1 MRDHQTSG
9 TADGTPEARAADE
22 VHEVREVRD
31 SKVLAAMS
39 HPLRRRLLDILRVD
53 GPSTVSVLAGRTGQ
67 AVGNI
72 SHHLKVL
79 AAGELVEEVPE
90 LARDRRERWWRRSPG
105 VLSWS
110 SADFP
115 DDPVAAAAESLVLER
130 QTALVRQWF
139 AEREN
144 YPEPWRRAAFTT
156 DHWARLSVA
165 ELAELEEKVFAL
177 LSSLA
182 DREIPDDGQE
192 RELVFLSVRA
202 VPGQP

>member
-1 MRDHQTSG
+1 MRDHQTG
-9 TADGTPEARAADE
+9 GEADETPEARVTDQ
-22 VHEVREVRD
+22 VREVRD

-53 GPSTVSVLAGRTGQ
+53 GPSTASVLAGKSGQ

-79 AAGELVEEVPE
+79 AASELVEEVPE

-105 VLSWS
+105 VLNWS
-110 SADFP
+110 PSDFP

-139 AEREN
+139 AARDD

-165 ELAELEEKVFAL
+165 ELAELEEKIFAL
-177 LSSLA
+177 LASLA
-182 DREIPDDGQE
+182 DREVPDDGQE